1 MFDVEWRK
9 KAEDDEYA
17 FFKAFA
23 EFLLLTEKLFMVNL
37 LSNELHGEV
46 MICFNIMLYY

>member
-1 MFDVEWRK
+1 MFDVKRRK

-23 EFLLLTEKLFMVNL
+23 EFLLFTEKLFMVNL